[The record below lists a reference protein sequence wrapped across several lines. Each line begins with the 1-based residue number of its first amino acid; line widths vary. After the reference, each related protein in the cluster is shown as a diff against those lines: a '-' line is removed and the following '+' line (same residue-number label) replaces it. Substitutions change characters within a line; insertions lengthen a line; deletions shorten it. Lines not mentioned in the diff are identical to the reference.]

1 MDPRKA
7 VMYET
12 LATLEKLI
20 RFQLMPIE
28 IWNQLNLT
36 LVCEVTD
43 DNIDEKVINIIF
55 LKLT

>member
-1 MDPRKA
+1 MA

-28 IWNQLNLT
+28 IRDQLNLT